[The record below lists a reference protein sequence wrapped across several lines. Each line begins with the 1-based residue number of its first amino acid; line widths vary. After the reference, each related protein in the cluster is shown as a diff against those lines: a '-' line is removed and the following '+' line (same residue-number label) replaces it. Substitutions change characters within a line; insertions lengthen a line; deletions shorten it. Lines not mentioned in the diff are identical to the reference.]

1 MSKVLIPNY
10 DFVKN
15 WSEDQLEEFINVPA
29 GIPNG
34 LMDIVQEVI
43 PNINILRKYASFN
56 HPEFEELDQEQ
67 SIIPRR
73 LVRENKLNEAHE
85 YELQYTL
92 NFLEEYPQFKPIIKG
107 VEDYKTSVLRKFL
120 HI

>member
-10 DFVKN
+10 EFVEN
-15 WSEDQLEEFINVPA
+15 WSEDQLEEFINVPS

-73 LVRENKLNEAHE
+73 LVRENKLDEAHE

-92 NFLEEYPQFKPIIKG
+92 NFLDEYPQFKPIIKG
-107 VEDYKTSVLRKFL
+107 VEDARLAMLRRVLHF
-120 HI
+120 